1 MPLFPEYILK
11 NLKSLA
17 SFFQNFVIIL
27 DFIKLMFQISHFL
40 SYRIDLV
47 DAQIDHTFFIA
58 E

>member
-1 MPLFPEYILK
+1 MLLFPEYKRK

-27 DFIKLMFQISHFL
+27 DLMKLMFQISHFL

-47 DAQIDHTFFIA
+47 DAQIDHTF
-58 E
+58 